1 MEIVSNKPAYIENS
15 FSFFSLL
22 NISETAK
29 RVTIKNAKYPLNDG
43 EISCEYQY
51 GISNEVVGEIAEISI
66 REGKEHSINIRY
78 ARLLTSFKVLR
89 KI

>member
-1 MEIVSNKPAYIENS
+1 MTKPI
-15 FSFFSLL
+15 
-22 NISETAK
+22 K

-66 REGKEHSINIRY
+66 REGK
-78 ARLLTSFKVLR
+78 LLLIKVL
-89 KI
+89 